1 MDSKQ
6 ENRLLWNAFENMC
19 NSHGWGEPTE
29 EFFNDFCAFMSNFE
43 FEIIGVGSTSEIG
56 IQSVKARIK
65 LNDDTESDS
74 NEEEKHWAIDTN
86 ENAK

>member
-6 ENRLLWNAFENMC
+6 ENRLVWNAFENMC

-43 FEIIGVGSTSEIG
+43 FEIIGIGSESEVG
-56 IQSVKARIK
+56 IQSVKARITK
-65 LNDDTESDS
+65 VVSDRY
-74 NEEEKHWAIDTN
+74 EEEKHGEIDTDD
-86 ENAK
+86 NA

>member
-29 EFFNDFCAFMSNFE
+29 EFFNDFSAFISNFE
-43 FEIIGVGSTSEIG
+43 FEIIGIGSETEIG

-65 LNDDTESDS
+65 LNDDTESH
-74 NEEEKHWAIDTN
+74 NKKEEKQGVTN
-86 ENAK
+86 TEENA

>member
-43 FEIIGVGSTSEIG
+43 FEIIGIGSETEIG

-65 LNDDTESDS
+65 LNDDTESDR
-74 NEEEKHWAIDTN
+74 NEEEYQGTN
-86 ENAK
+86 HTDEKAK

>member
-43 FEIIGVGSTSEIG
+43 FEIIGIGSESEVG
-56 IQSVKARIK
+56 IQSVKARITK
-65 LNDDTESDS
+65 VVSDS
-74 NEEEKHWAIDTN
+74 NEEEKQGSKDTDK
-86 ENAK
+86 NA

>member
-6 ENRLLWNAFENMC
+6 ENRLVWNAFENMC

-43 FEIIGVGSTSEIG
+43 FEIIGIGSESEVG
-56 IQSVKARIK
+56 IQSVKARITK
-65 LNDDTESDS
+65 VVSDS
-74 NEEEKHWAIDTN
+74 NEEEKQGSKDTDK
-86 ENAK
+86 NA